1 MARAAGRAAGS
12 LARRTVAAV
21 GAQVARGANSTN
33 ATVLAEA
40 VVDVLPYVLL
50 AVFAKGVQA
59 TSRQVFLADFGGGG
73 KGLGGAGDGAVVWRW
88 RYIF

>member
-50 AVFAKGVQA
+50 AVLPERVEAGV
-59 TSRQVFLADFGGGG
+59 LADSGGGG

>member
-1 MARAAGRAAGS
+1 MARAPGRAAGS

-59 TSRQVFLADFGGGG
+59 TSRQVFLADFGSGG